1 MRSFLLNMM
10 SGDRTGR
17 LLKHVPSAAAGG
29 GGKTT
34 EVLTALW
41 YANGVAVAHDEQSVL
56 VVETMGFRVIRHWI
70 AGPKAGTSTTL
81 IEHLP
86 GFPDGITR
94 SSDGNYWLC
103 LVAPLSPLVKLL
115 SLGSTVRYA
124 LSHLLTTSLTKHFV
138 KTWGCVIKLSPEG
151 KVLATMMDPTGA
163 HVSSVSA
170 VTEFEGSLFLG
181 NLQGDFVSVLSLEDV
196 VTAPQKSL

>member
-34 EVLTALW
+34 EVLTGLW

-70 AGPKAGTSTTL
+70 AGPKAGASTTL

-103 LVAPLSPLVKLL
+103 LVAPPTLLVKLL
-115 SLGSTVRYA
+115 PLGSTNKIRGKIFSTGVGHCGFLHTYLA
-124 LSHLLTTSLTKHFV
+124 Y
-138 KTWGCVIKLSPEG
+138 CVHSNK
-151 KVLATMMDPTGA
+151 
-163 HVSSVSA
+163 
-170 VTEFEGSLFLG
+170 F
-181 NLQGDFVSVLSLEDV
+181 NVLSGTVRLRKHIKKTV
-196 VTAPQKSL
+196 YQSISTVLVPATPV